1 MAVAKHSSVGSAY
14 SVCGK
19 GLLEGKDVART
30 IKLQDKTQ
38 RFLDK
43 LEVGDVCNLGKLMYK
58 TGKVYGFMKDGWL
71 QTYTINQIIS
81 TRWER
86 VTNKWLKKQIEKGK
100 SLAEIARNC
109 GVETHF
115 VVSRINN
122 LKRKGE

>member
-1 MAVAKHSSVGSAY
+1 MARHSTVGSAY

-19 GLLEGKDVART
+19 VLLEEKDVART
-30 IKLQDKTQ
+30 VKLQNKVQ
-38 RFLDK
+38 KFLDK
-43 LEVGDVCNLGKLMYK
+43 LEIGDICNLGKLMYK
-58 TGKVYGFMKDGWL
+58 TEKIYGFMKDGWL

-86 VTNKWLKKQIEKGK
+86 VTDKRLKKQIEKGK

-109 GVETHF
+109 GVDTHF

-122 LKRKGE
+122 LKRKGELI

>member
-1 MAVAKHSSVGSAY
+1 MAKHSSVGSAY